1 MANRTR
7 GIDIL
12 VDILQYCDTKTQTD
26 IIAGLTPIL
35 EQERR
40 PDLLSELR
48 KQIILFED
56 LAYANQAG
64 VQMLLKYVS
73 IKDLAVALIG
83 APESVVKNIAAA
95 MSKNMFNDLK
105 AEATLRKNV
114 SQSEIS
120 LAKERIINEVKG
132 LIKENR
138 LYIDKPD
145 SNKIY

>member
-1 MANRTR
+1 LANRTR

-64 VQMLLKYVS
+64 VQMLLKYVT

-132 LIKENR
+132 LMKENR

>member
-64 VQMLLKYVS
+64 VQMLLKYVT

-132 LIKENR
+132 LMTENR

>member
-12 VDILQYCDTKTQTD
+12 VDILQFCDTKTQTD

>member
-64 VQMLLKYVS
+64 VQMLLKYVT

-95 MSKNMFNDLK
+95 MSNNMFNDLK

-132 LIKENR
+132 LMKENR

>member
-64 VQMLLKYVS
+64 VQMLLKYVT

-132 LIKENR
+132 LMKENR

>member
-64 VQMLLKYVS
+64 VQMLLKYVT
-73 IKDLAVALIG
+73 IKD
-83 APESVVKNIAAA
+83 
-95 MSKNMFNDLK
+95 
-105 AEATLRKNV
+105 
-114 SQSEIS
+114 
-120 LAKERIINEVKG
+120 
-132 LIKENR
+132 
-138 LYIDKPD
+138 
-145 SNKIY
+145 